1 MHTRFRE
8 SKKSMSD
15 RNKKELSKQSGAEPR
30 QAGSSDQI
38 EQSNLILNAMF
49 NAMSDSVFCK
59 DLKGRYIECNKSFE
73 EFITHSKEEIIGKT
87 FTELIGDDLDIVKF
101 YTDVDKIVTGEGKTV
116 VQEGVSMSY
125 KGVER
130 FYDIVKTPLIKK
142 NADGEDEIFGLLA
155 LMHDV
160 NERYVLIKDLQ
171 DAQASLETAL
181 ERANSG
187 SNAKTEFLSCMSH
200 ELLTPMNIIMGMSQL
215 AKTSTDLNYMKTCL
229 DEIYEHSNH
238 LLRLINNLLEVS
250 SGSGTFDESLFS
262 LGALIEYIEG
272 RINPYLDR
280 KQQTLNI
287 EVDDSIPK
295 IMVADEKR
303 ISKVIF
309 HLLTNASKFSNENNE
324 ISLIFGILDKA
335 AEKPVLEISVV
346 DNGIGMSPE
355 VLNTIFDV
363 FQQGDGSYTRK
374 YQGIGIGLTLS
385 KYIIETMGGTISVKS
400 EPDKGSTFTFTV
412 PVNRH

>member
-1 MHTRFRE
+1 
-8 SKKSMSD
+8 MSD
-15 RNKKELSKQSGAEPR
+15 RNKKELSKQSGAEPK

-324 ISLIFGILDKA
+324 ISLKFGILDKA

-355 VLNTIFDV
+355 VLSTIFDV